1 MIKLFGSETRSLV
14 SIGLLIATIGLLC
27 SCSKSEDNMTDM
39 NSNTKPVVDQAKP
52 GANEVWIQNMTFN
65 PATITVAAGTT
76 IMWMNKDAVTHNV
89 TSSTGLFS
97 SGSLTSGGMFSYKF
111 VTAGSFS
118 YTCTIH
124 PSMTASVTVN

>member
-1 MIKLFGSETRSLV
+1 MKKLFGSETRSLI
-14 SIGLLIATIGLLC
+14 SIGLLIATLGLLY
-27 SCSKSEDNMTDM
+27 SCSKSEDNMGDM
-39 NSNTKPVVDQAKP
+39 NSNTKPVVDQGKP
-52 GANEVWIQNMTFN
+52 GANEVWIQNMAFN

-97 SGSLTSGGMFSYKF
+97 SGSITNGGMFSYKF

-124 PSMTASVTVN
+124 PSMTASVSVN